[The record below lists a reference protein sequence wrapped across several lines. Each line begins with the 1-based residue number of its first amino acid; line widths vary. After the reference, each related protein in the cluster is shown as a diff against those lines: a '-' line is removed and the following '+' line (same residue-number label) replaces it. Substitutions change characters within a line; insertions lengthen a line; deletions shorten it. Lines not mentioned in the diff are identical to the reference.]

1 MSHPLASLV
10 TGPVLTPDEEGFAD
24 EVAPHNRA
32 VVNSPDVVVG
42 ATSTQDVVAAVRW
55 AAEQRVPLTVL
66 ATGHGATTPVTSGV
80 LLTTRR
86 LGGVEVDP
94 DTRVATIGA
103 GAAWTDVVP
112 VADAHGL
119 TPVAGSSTNVGVV
132 GYLLGG
138 GIGPFARSHGYSSD
152 RLESLTVVT
161 GTGEVVEASADEHPD
176 LFWALRGGKVGLGV
190 VTQVRLRLVAI
201 PELYA
206 GTLFFDAEH
215 IETALRGWLAWTA
228 TADAETTTSAAI
240 IRFPDF
246 EAVPPFLR
254 GRTALTLRVARP
266 GDEAAGEA
274 ATAPL
279 RALAPTFLD
288 TVGVLPV
295 ARVPRRSTTTPSTR
309 RPAGCAGSCSATRT
323 TTSRPPGSAWSDRT
337 PTSRSWPSSCG
348 TSPAPR
354 AWTCPAGRPSRGG
367 RRRSSPVSS
376 ASTRRSSAPRMPGR
390 GGRRGRRPSHR
401 GRRRSS
407 TRTSPGRAPRCG
419 TRRRPTG
426 WRRCAG
432 RTTRQGCSGD
442 RGLGRSGEGC
452 SVLTRSAPGRWHAH
466 GASPQHP
473 AAVCP

>member
-1 MSHPLASLV
+1 MASRW
-10 TGPVLTPDEEGFAD
+10 TRTAGSRRSAPEPHGP
-24 EVAPHNRA
+24 
-32 VVNSPDVVVG
+32 
-42 ATSTQDVVAAVRW
+42 TSC
-55 AAEQRVPLTVL
+55 
-66 ATGHGATTPVTSGV
+66 
-80 LLTTRR
+80 
-86 LGGVEVDP
+86 
-94 DTRVATIGA
+94 
-103 GAAWTDVVP
+103 P

-138 GIGPFARSHGYSSD
+138 GLGPFARSHGYSSD
-152 RLESLTVVT
+152 HLESLTVVT
-161 GTGEVVEASADEHPD
+161 GTGEVVEASATEHPD

-295 ARVPRRSTTTPSTR
+295 ARAAEIHNDPVEPAPSWVRGFMLSHADDDLATAWLERGRTGR
-309 RPAGCAGSCSATRT
+309 RPA
-323 TTSRPPGSAWSDRT
+323 
-337 PTSRSWPSSCG
+337 RSWRSSCG

-354 AWTCPAGRPSRGG
+354 AWTCPAGRRSPGARP
-367 RRRSSPVSS
+367 RSSPASW
-376 ASTRRSSAPRMPGR
+376 ASTRRSSAPRSRPR
-390 GGRRGRRPSHR
+390 VPLWPTPSHR
-401 GRRRSS
+401 GRRPS
-407 TRTSPGRAPRCG
+407 
-419 TRRRPTG
+419 
-426 WRRCAG
+426 
-432 RTTRQGCSGD
+432 
-442 RGLGRSGEGC
+442 
-452 SVLTRSAPGRWHAH
+452 
-466 GASPQHP
+466 
-473 AAVCP
+473 

>member
-1 MSHPLASLV
+1 MSHPLAPLV
-10 TGPVLTPDEEGFAD
+10 TGPVLTPDEEGFTD

-42 ATSTQDVVAAVRW
+42 ATSTADVVAAVRW
-55 AAEQRVPLTVL
+55 AAEHRVPLTVL
-66 ATGHGATTPVTSGV
+66 ATGHGAITPVTSGV

-94 DTRVATIGA
+94 ATRVATIGA
-103 GAAWTDVVP
+103 GAVWTDVVP

-119 TPVAGSSTNVGVV
+119 TPVAGSSTGVGVV

-138 GIGPFARSHGYSSD
+138 GLGPFARSHGYSSD
-152 RLESLTVVT
+152 LLDSLIVVT

-228 TADAETTTSAAI
+228 TADAETTTSAAV

-254 GRTALTLRVARP
+254 GRTALALRVARP
-266 GDEAAGEA
+266 GDAAAGEA

-295 ARVPRRSTTTPSTR
+295 ARAAEIHNDPVDPAPSWVSGFMLGHADDDLATAWLGVVGPTADQPFVAVELRHVAGATGVDVPGGSAVSGRAAAFVAGVVGVDPTGFDTTMPAAADAVADALAPWTTAELNPNFAGRAAAVWDPATGDRLAQVRRTYD
-309 RPAGCAGSCSATRT
+309 PAG
-323 TTSRPPGSAWSDRT
+323 
-337 PTSRSWPSSCG
+337 
-348 TSPAPR
+348 
-354 AWTCPAGRPSRGG
+354 
-367 RRRSSPVSS
+367 V
-376 ASTRRSSAPRMPGR
+376 
-390 GGRRGRRPSHR
+390 
-401 GRRRSS
+401 
-407 TRTSPGRAPRCG
+407 
-419 TRRRPTG
+419 
-426 WRRCAG
+426 
-432 RTTRQGCSGD
+432 
-442 RGLGRSGEGC
+442 LG
-452 SVLTRSAPGRWHAH
+452 
-466 GASPQHP
+466 
-473 AAVCP
+473 

>member
-1 MSHPLASLV
+1 MTHALAALV
-10 TGPVLTPDEEGFAD
+10 AGPVLTPADEGFAD

-32 VVNSPDVVVG
+32 VVNTPDVVVG

-55 AAEQRVPLTVL
+55 AGEQGVPLTVL
-66 ATGHGATTPVTSGV
+66 ATGHGAIAPVTSGV

-86 LGGVEVDP
+86 LGGVDVDAG
-94 DTRVATIGA
+94 TRVATIGA
-103 GAAWTDVVP
+103 GARWTDVLP

-119 TPVAGSSTNVGVV
+119 TPVAGSSTHVGVV

-152 RLESLTVVT
+152 LLESLTVVT

-206 GTLFFDAEH
+206 GSLFFDAEH
-215 IETALRGWLAWTA
+215 IETALRGWLAWTR
-228 TADAETTTSAAI
+228 TADAQTTTSAAI
-240 IRFPDF
+240 IRFPGVD
-246 EAVPPFLR
+246 AVPPFLR

-295 ARVPRRSTTTPSTR
+295 ARSGEIHNDPVDPAPSWVRGYMLSHADDDLATAWLDVLGPGTDQPFVAVELRHVAGATGVDVP
-309 RPAGCAGSCSATRT
+309 G
-323 TTSRPPGSAWSDRT
+323 GSA
-337 PTSRSWPSSCG
+337 
-348 TSPAPR
+348 
-354 AWTCPAGRPSRGG
+354 
-367 RRRSSPVSS
+367 V
-376 ASTRRSSAPRMPGR
+376 
-390 GGRRGRRPSHR
+390 
-401 GRRRSS
+401 
-407 TRTSPGRAPRCG
+407 
-419 TRRRPTG
+419 
-426 WRRCAG
+426 AG
-432 RTTRQGCSGD
+432 RTAAFVAGVVGVDPAQFDTT
-442 RGLGRSGEGC
+442 L
-452 SVLTRSAPGRWHAH
+452 
-466 GASPQHP
+466 P
-473 AAVCP
+473 AAATAVEGALAPWATAELNPNFAGRAAAVWDRETADRLARVRRTYDPAGVLG

>member
-1 MSHPLASLV
+1 MSSHPLATLV
-10 TGPVLTPDEEGFAD
+10 AGPVLTPDDDGFAD

-55 AAEQRVPLTVL
+55 AADQGVHLTVL
-66 ATGHGATTPVTSGV
+66 ATGHGATVPVTAGV

-86 LGGVEVDP
+86 LGGVDVDP
-94 DTRVATIGA
+94 DARVATVGA
-103 GAAWTDVVP
+103 GALWTDVVP

-119 TPVAGSSTNVGVV
+119 TPVAGSSTHVGVV

-138 GIGPFARSHGYSSD
+138 GLGPLARSHGYSSD
-152 RLESLTVVT
+152 YLESLTVVT

-206 GTLFFDAEH
+206 GSLFFDAEH

-240 IRFPDF
+240 IRFPDLD
-246 EAVPPFLR
+246 AVPPFLR

-266 GDEAAGEA
+266 GDETAGEA
-274 ATAPL
+274 AAAPL

-295 ARVPRRSTTTPSTR
+295 ARSAEIHNDPTQPGPSWVRGTMLSHTDDDLATAWLGAVGPGAGQPFVAVELRHVAGATGADVPGGSAVAGRGAAFVTGLVGVDPTQFGTTMPAAADAVAEALAPWTAAELNPNFAGRGTAAWAPVTAERLTEVRRTYD
-309 RPAGCAGSCSATRT
+309 PAG
-323 TTSRPPGSAWSDRT
+323 
-337 PTSRSWPSSCG
+337 
-348 TSPAPR
+348 
-354 AWTCPAGRPSRGG
+354 
-367 RRRSSPVSS
+367 
-376 ASTRRSSAPRMPGR
+376 
-390 GGRRGRRPSHR
+390 
-401 GRRRSS
+401 
-407 TRTSPGRAPRCG
+407 
-419 TRRRPTG
+419 
-426 WRRCAG
+426 
-432 RTTRQGCSGD
+432 
-442 RGLGRSGEGC
+442 
-452 SVLTRSAPGRWHAH
+452 VLA
-466 GASPQHP
+466 
-473 AAVCP
+473 

>member
-1 MSHPLASLV
+1 
-10 TGPVLTPDEEGFAD
+10 
-24 EVAPHNRA
+24 
-32 VVNSPDVVVG
+32 
-42 ATSTQDVVAAVRW
+42 VVAAVRW
-55 AAEQRVPLTVL
+55 SAEQGVPLTVL
-66 ATGHGATTPVTSGV
+66 ATGHGAAAPVTSGV
-80 LLTTRR
+80 LLTTNR

-103 GAAWTDVVP
+103 GARWTDVVP
-112 VADAHGL
+112 VTDAHGL
-119 TPVAGSSTNVGVV
+119 TPVAGSSAHVGVV

-152 RLESLTVVT
+152 RIESLTVVT

-254 GRTALTLRVARP
+254 GRTVLTLRVARP

-295 ARVPRRSTTTPSTR
+295 ARSAEIHNDPVDPAPSWVRGFMLSHADDDLATAWLGVVGPDADPPFVAVELRHVAGATGVDVRGGSAVSGRTAAFVAGVVGVDPTQFGTTIPAAAAAVAEALAPWTTAELNPNFAGTGTAVWDPATADRLGQVRRTYD
-309 RPAGCAGSCSATRT
+309 PAG
-323 TTSRPPGSAWSDRT
+323 
-337 PTSRSWPSSCG
+337 
-348 TSPAPR
+348 
-354 AWTCPAGRPSRGG
+354 
-367 RRRSSPVSS
+367 
-376 ASTRRSSAPRMPGR
+376 
-390 GGRRGRRPSHR
+390 
-401 GRRRSS
+401 
-407 TRTSPGRAPRCG
+407 
-419 TRRRPTG
+419 
-426 WRRCAG
+426 
-432 RTTRQGCSGD
+432 
-442 RGLGRSGEGC
+442 
-452 SVLTRSAPGRWHAH
+452 VLA
-466 GASPQHP
+466 
-473 AAVCP
+473 

>member
-1 MSHPLASLV
+1 MSHPLASEI
-10 TGPVLTPDEEGFAD
+10 TGPVLTPDEEGFAE
-24 EVAPHNRA
+24 EVTPHNRA
-32 VVNSPDVVVG
+32 VVNTPDVAVG

-55 AAEQRVPLTVL
+55 AAEHRVPLTML

-86 LGGVEVDP
+86 LGAVEVDP
-94 DTRVATIGA
+94 DTRVATVGA
-103 GAAWTDVVP
+103 GASWTDVVP

-119 TPVAGSSTNVGVV
+119 TPVAGSSAHVGVV

-152 RLESLTVVT
+152 RIESFTVVT
-161 GTGEVVEASADEHPD
+161 GSGEVVEASADEHPD

-206 GTLFFDAEH
+206 GSLFFDAEH

-228 TADAETTTSAAI
+228 SADAETTTSAAI

-295 ARVPRRSTTTPSTR
+295 ARSAEIHNDPVDPAPSWVRGFMLSHADDDLATAWLGVVGPAADQPFVAVELRHVAGATGVDVPGGSAVSGRAADFVAGVVGVDPTQFGTTIPAAADAVADALAPWATAELNPNFAGRATAVWDPATADRLAEVRRTYD
-309 RPAGCAGSCSATRT
+309 PAGVFA
-323 TTSRPPGSAWSDRT
+323 
-337 PTSRSWPSSCG
+337 
-348 TSPAPR
+348 
-354 AWTCPAGRPSRGG
+354 
-367 RRRSSPVSS
+367 
-376 ASTRRSSAPRMPGR
+376 
-390 GGRRGRRPSHR
+390 
-401 GRRRSS
+401 
-407 TRTSPGRAPRCG
+407 
-419 TRRRPTG
+419 
-426 WRRCAG
+426 
-432 RTTRQGCSGD
+432 
-442 RGLGRSGEGC
+442 
-452 SVLTRSAPGRWHAH
+452 
-466 GASPQHP
+466 
-473 AAVCP
+473 